1 MESIFSESIMLLRLI
16 NTESSVRAVGLKTS
30 TNASVIFVIDDLAI
44 LFVSSPLMYEVLI
57 WYKPILSF

>member
-16 NTESSVRAVGLKTS
+16 NTEFSVRAVGLKTS

-44 LFVSSPLMYEVLI
+44 LFVLSPLMYEVLI
-57 WYKPILSF
+57 